1 MSTENYNHHL
11 KVENYLLG
19 IFRTPR
25 PEDSISVA
33 LRNLLQ
39 GGRRVSQAIDKFATK
54 ATGNLNIKDQISS

>member
-1 MSTENYNHHL
+1 MSTENYNHDL

-39 GGRRVSQAIDKFATK
+39 RGRRGSQAIYKFATQ

>member
-1 MSTENYNHHL
+1 MSTENYNHDL